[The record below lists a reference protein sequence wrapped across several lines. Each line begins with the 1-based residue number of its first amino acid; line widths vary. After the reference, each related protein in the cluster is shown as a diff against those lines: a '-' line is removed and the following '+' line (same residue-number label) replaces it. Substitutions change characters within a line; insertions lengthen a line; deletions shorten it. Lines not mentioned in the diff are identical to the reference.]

1 MITYLTKKGNELMG
15 SVIGAESVL
24 NFTKIQFSDGHDWHT
39 LDLNMLREEIYNA
52 TALHHE
58 PLVEV
63 SFESKDGSVQGETGL
78 ALLKSKFTNAN
89 MESSWHVTE
98 VGLWAQDGEIEG
110 KYLKTTDK
118 DIDPDKT
125 YFTFAEVE
133 TPDAEELRTY
143 YERIPNS
150 RFLFTTDTSIDS
162 EKTYYDKTTVAE
174 PTVDNIASYFEAAA
188 EVLYA
193 VGALDLSKAPWIPQK
208 DEIVSTFDFNIYVY
222 VGDETNVTAVLTV
235 NADKASQADLDDH
248 KNKRNN
254 PHEVTKDQVGLGNV
268 PNVTTNDQKP
278 TFEEPEGDVVKI
290 SSGEKMSTLLG
301 KIAKLFSAVFQHFAN
316 KNNPHEVTAA
326 QINAASV
333 QHYHNAKTDIT
344 SGVLPV
350 IRGGTGVSEGA
361 WFDGGRMLKQS
372 GYVNCDSQKVWVPF
386 HKPFKDTRY
395 TLTFQT
401 SGSSFIPRWKNVEK
415 HTNGFYMNRT
425 VGIDSTPLKNFLK
438 SLFPLPSQSEMREK
452 IDELFGASQAADWFA
467 VGQAAD

>member
-1 MITYLTKKGNELMG
+1 MIL
-15 SVIGAESVL
+15 I
-24 NFTKIQFSDGHDWHT
+24 
-39 LDLNMLREEIYNA
+39 
-52 TALHHE
+52 
-58 PLVEV
+58 
-63 SFESKDGSVQGETGL
+63 
-78 ALLKSKFTNAN
+78 
-89 MESSWHVTE
+89 
-98 VGLWAQDGEIEG
+98 
-110 KYLKTTDK
+110 
-118 DIDPDKT
+118 
-125 YFTFAEVE
+125 
-133 TPDAEELRTY
+133 
-143 YERIPNS
+143 
-150 RFLFTTDTSIDS
+150 
-162 EKTYYDKTTVAE
+162 
-174 PTVDNIASYFEAAA
+174 
-188 EVLYA
+188 
-193 VGALDLSKAPWIPQK
+193 
-208 DEIVSTFDFNIYVY
+208 
-222 VGDETNVTAVLTV
+222 
-235 NADKASQADLDDH
+235 DDH

-268 PNVTTNDQKP
+268 PNVTTNDQTP

-290 SSGEKMSTLLG
+290 TSGEKMSTLFG

-361 WFDGGRMLKQS
+361 WFDETSTLYNNRDCGLTLWSELSSGGRMLKQG

-452 IDELFGASQAADWFA
+452 IDELFGASQAADWKA
-467 VGQAAD
+467 IGQAAD